1 MTTLYSILWLSIYT
15 ALCATLL
22 ILPFSIAVAWI
33 LARKKFIGKS
43 FLEATIQLPL
53 ILPPV
58 VTGYFLLFALGPKGF
73 IGQYFTAMEIQIA
86 FTWFAAVLAAAVVS
100 LPLVVR
106 TVRVAISSV
115 DPRLEETARTFG
127 ASEWSLFCTVTLPLS
142 YRGIIA
148 GSILAFARSMGEFG
162 ATIVFAGNIPEQSQ
176 TIPLAIF
183 QYINQPNGM
192 EKAQPLVI
200 AAIIFSYI
208 SMFISEWALRKVDH
222 AAY

>member
-1 MTTLYSILWLSIYT
+1 MTPLYSILWLSIYT
-15 ALCATLL
+15 ALSATIL
-22 ILPFSIAVAWI
+22 ILPFSIAAAWL
-33 LARKKFIGKS
+33 LARKKFTGKS
-43 FLEATIQLPL
+43 FMEATIQLPL

-58 VTGYFLLFALGPKGF
+58 VTGYFLLFVLGPKGI
-73 IGQYFTAMEIQIA
+73 IGRYFEAIEVQIA

-115 DPRLEETARTFG
+115 DSRLEETARTLG
-127 ASEWSLFCTVTLPLS
+127 ASEWYIFRTITLPLS

-148 GSILAFARSMGEFG
+148 GSILAFARSLGEFG
-162 ATIVFAGNIPEQSQ
+162 ATIVFAGNIPNQSQ

-192 EKAQPLVI
+192 EKAQSLVI
-200 AAIIFSYI
+200 SAVVFSYI

-222 AAY
+222 VEH